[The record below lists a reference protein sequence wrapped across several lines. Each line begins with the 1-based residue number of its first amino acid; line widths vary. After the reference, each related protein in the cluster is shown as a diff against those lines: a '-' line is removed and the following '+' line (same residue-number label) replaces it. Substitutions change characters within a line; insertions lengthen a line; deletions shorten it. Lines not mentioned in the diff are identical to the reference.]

1 VALERIQNPDV
12 VTALQTN
19 FTLVKKYLSVLIQ
32 SIFDNV
38 YSMPI
43 GLRIL
48 CKILYILAKKRFPNA
63 KEKEYNEVLGNFIF
77 RKWISPNFIS
87 PEHNGIIND
96 FQTNDEIIFNLAE
109 IAKVLQAVFNQN
121 TFDPNDIKSELNEY
135 ISELRYFP
143 LT

>member
-1 VALERIQNPDV
+1 
-12 VTALQTN
+12 
-19 FTLVKKYLSVLIQ
+19 
-32 SIFDNV
+32 
-38 YSMPI
+38 M
-43 GLRIL
+43 
-48 CKILYILAKKRFPNA
+48 
-63 KEKEYNEVLGNFIF
+63 LGNFIF

-135 ISELRYFP
+135 ISELRPSVEEYYKELMAVNEDLVKQIRNGSRTSP
-143 LT
+143 DKIKSLSICISLQEIKLLAEGISKQKEKLVSISPEIVNLSEK